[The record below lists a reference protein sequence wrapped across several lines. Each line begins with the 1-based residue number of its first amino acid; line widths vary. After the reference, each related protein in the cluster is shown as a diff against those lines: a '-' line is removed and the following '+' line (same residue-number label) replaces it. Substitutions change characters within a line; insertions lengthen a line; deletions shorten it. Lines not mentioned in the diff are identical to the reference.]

1 MMSAEAIAA
10 GGGIAA
16 GGTVATYRR
25 SIGVLSL
32 GSAAGPIGIAA
43 GIVGGIVVAGV
54 VLSHGIIRGRFSRSR
69 DASKA

>member
-1 MMSAEAIAA
+1 MMSTEAIAA

-16 GGTVATYRR
+16 GGTVATYR
-25 SIGVLSL
+25 SIGVVSL